1 MEYDVQAL
9 SIEETRRRK
18 SLSDEARN
26 MVKQSLTIEEEDDT
40 GLMMMFEDFY
50 LQISF
55 SELHPLMVIYLVRYL
70 ERKISIHDKDKVN
83 KLNLA
88 SVLGG
93 HTVDTGIG
101 CYAYRTTH
109 WLDAPLTRERDHP
122 DPQLVANIGC
132 KRYYPVSRKGGH
144 TYETDDTAYTD
155 SYVAV

>member
-26 MVKQSLTIEEEDDT
+26 MVKQSLTIEEEDNT

-109 WLDAPLTRERDHP
+109 CP
-122 DPQLVANIGC
+122 
-132 KRYYPVSRKGGH
+132 
-144 TYETDDTAYTD
+144 
-155 SYVAV
+155 

>member
-9 SIEETRRRK
+9 SIEEKRRRK
-18 SLSDEARN
+18 TLSDEARN
-26 MVKQSLTIEEEDDT
+26 MVKQSLAIEEEDDA

-55 SELHPLMVIYLVRYL
+55 SELHPLMVIYLVRGL

-83 KLNLA
+83 KLNLV

-109 WLDAPLTRERDHP
+109 WLDALLTRERFFEILHRSLSEA
-122 DPQLVANIGC
+122 QRGYSTIQTCGSL
-132 KRYYPVSRKGGH
+132 
-144 TYETDDTAYTD
+144 
-155 SYVAV
+155 

>member
-1 MEYDVQAL
+1 
-9 SIEETRRRK
+9 
-18 SLSDEARN
+18 
-26 MVKQSLTIEEEDDT
+26 MVKQSLTIEEADDT

-93 HTVDTGIG
+93 HTVDTDIG

-109 WLDAPLTRERDHP
+109 WLDAPLTRERFFEILYRSLSEA
-122 DPQLVANIGC
+122 QRGYSTIQTCG
-132 KRYYPVSRKGGH
+132 S
-144 TYETDDTAYTD
+144 
-155 SYVAV
+155 S

>member
-9 SIEETRRRK
+9 SQEEKRRRK
-18 SLSDEARN
+18 NLSDEARN
-26 MVKQSLTIEEEDDT
+26 TVKQSLAIEDEDDA

-55 SELHPLMVIYLVRYL
+55 SELHPLMVIYLVRGL
-70 ERKISIHDKDKVN
+70 ERKISIRDKDKVN

-109 WLDAPLTRERDHP
+109 WLDAPLTRDRFFEMLNRA
-122 DPQLVANIGC
+122 VAEAQRGYSTIQACG
-132 KRYYPVSRKGGH
+132 SL
-144 TYETDDTAYTD
+144 
-155 SYVAV
+155 

>member
-101 CYAYRTTH
+101 CYSYRTTH
-109 WLDAPLTRERDHP
+109 WLDAPLTRERFFEILYRSLSEA
-122 DPQLVANIGC
+122 QRGYSTIQTCG
-132 KRYYPVSRKGGH
+132 S
-144 TYETDDTAYTD
+144 
-155 SYVAV
+155 S

>member
-1 MEYDVQAL
+1 MKYDVQAL

-18 SLSDEARN
+18 TLSDEARN
-26 MVKQSLTIEEEDDT
+26 MVKQSLAIEEEDDA
-40 GLMMMFEDFY
+40 GLMM
-50 LQISF
+50 QISF

-109 WLDAPLTRERDHP
+109 WLDAPLTRERFFEILYRSLSEA
-122 DPQLVANIGC
+122 QRGYSTIQT
-132 KRYYPVSRKGGH
+132 RS
-144 TYETDDTAYTD
+144 
-155 SYVAV
+155 SSQI

>member
-26 MVKQSLTIEEEDDT
+26 MVKQSLTIEEEDNT

-109 WLDAPLTRERDHP
+109 WLDAPLTRERFFEILYRSLSEAQRGYSTIQTRSP
-122 DPQLVANIGC
+122 SQI
-132 KRYYPVSRKGGH
+132 
-144 TYETDDTAYTD
+144 
-155 SYVAV
+155 

>member
-9 SIEETRRRK
+9 SIEEKRRRK
-18 SLSDEARN
+18 TLSDEARN
-26 MVKQSLTIEEEDDT
+26 MVKQSLAIEEEDDA

-55 SELHPLMVIYLVRYL
+55 SELHPLMVIYLVRGL
-70 ERKISIHDKDKVN
+70 ARKISIHDKDKVN
-83 KLNLA
+83 KLNLV

-109 WLDAPLTRERDHP
+109 WLDAPLTRERFFEILHRSLSEA
-122 DPQLVANIGC
+122 QRGYSTIQTCGSL
-132 KRYYPVSRKGGH
+132 
-144 TYETDDTAYTD
+144 
-155 SYVAV
+155 

>member
-55 SELHPLMVIYLVRYL
+55 SELHPLMVIYL
-70 ERKISIHDKDKVN
+70 ED
-83 KLNLA
+83 
-88 SVLGG
+88 
-93 HTVDTGIG
+93 
-101 CYAYRTTH
+101 
-109 WLDAPLTRERDHP
+109 LDPR
-122 DPQLVANIGC
+122 
-132 KRYYPVSRKGGH
+132 
-144 TYETDDTAYTD
+144 
-155 SYVAV
+155 